1 MVCITKFIVSENECL
16 TWGEFSV
23 VWVWCFNIKKHNGS
37 AVRRVNGSLL
47 PPTHQPKDS
56 GIYSTCSEQN
66 SIQKTSNCKTCMF
79 THTHTST
86 HTETNC
92 GTHSLLPL
100 CWRRTRVFWVGVF
113 RHKLPYCQRKNKINR
128 YKAETGWS
136 AAAVYCSDSYAS
148 STVITVSCWSVLHWL
163 LCFIHCYNS

>member
-23 VWVWCFNIKKHNGS
+23 VWVWCFNMKKHNGS

-47 PPTHQPKDS
+47 PPPPPKHPPTQRFWHLFNMLRTKFNSKDQQL
-56 GIYSTCSEQN
+56 QN
-66 SIQKTSNCKTCMF
+66 MYVH
-79 THTHTST
+79 THTHT
-86 HTETNC
+86 HTETDC
-92 GTHSLLPL
+92 GTYSLLPL

-113 RHKLPYCQRKNKINR
+113 RHKLPYCQRKNKIKR

-136 AAAVYCSDSYAS
+136 AAAVYCTDSYAS
-148 STVITVSCWSVLHWL
+148 STV
-163 LCFIHCYNS
+163 

>member
-1 MVCITKFIVSENECL
+1 MLNMRGVFSGMSLMLQHKEAQWQCCQKGEWVTVTPHPSTQRFWHLFNMLRTKFNS
-16 TWGEFSV
+16 
-23 VWVWCFNIKKHNGS
+23 
-37 AVRRVNGSLL
+37 
-47 PPTHQPKDS
+47 KDQQL
-56 GIYSTCSEQN
+56 QN
-66 SIQKTSNCKTCMF
+66 MYVH

-148 STVITVSCWSVLHWL
+148 STVITVSCCSVLQ
-163 LCFIHCYNS
+163 